1 MEPAITKNARKRSG
15 GSTSG
20 WLALVFAASACMFI
34 LGVLVGRN
42 TAPIHFDMENLDKKL
57 SQLEESVVAGTR
69 DPSARQ
75 KPEEIPDEVAF
86 EFYDK
91 LKEEEEIDEHAAGR
105 PRVLTAKYNKPPASE
120 MQVEAAED
128 KKAAKAEAPEKA
140 GKTPEP
146 DLVPRAQTP
155 EKEYAIQVAS
165 LRNIERARKVRE
177 KFRAKGYP
185 AFTQVKVVE
194 GKGRYCRV
202 RLGPYKNRAQA
213 QNDLNRLQ
221 KAGVD
226 AMLFLND
233 SDF

>member
-1 MEPAITKNARKRSG
+1 MDQTKPKRAQNRST
-15 GSTSG
+15 GSASG
-20 WLALVFAASACMFI
+20 WLALAFAASACMFI

-42 TAPIHFDMENLDKKL
+42 TAPVHFDMENLDKKL
-57 SQLEESVVAGTR
+57 SQLEQSVVAGKR
-69 DPSARQ
+69 DPSDRQ
-75 KPEEIPDEVAF
+75 NPEEIPDEVAF

-91 LKEEEEIDEHAAGR
+91 LKEEEKIDEHAAGR

-120 MQVEAAED
+120 MQVKGTGDE
-128 KKAAKAEAPEKA
+128 KAGQAQAPEKA
-140 GKTPEP
+140 QKTPEP
-146 DLVPRAQTP
+146 DLVPRAQAP

-165 LRNIERARKVRE
+165 LRNIERAQRVRE

-185 AFTQVKVVE
+185 AFTQVTVVE

-213 QNDLNRLQ
+213 QNDLKRLQ

-233 SDF
+233 ADF

>member
-1 MEPAITKNARKRSG
+1 MGSTRSKNARNASG
-15 GSTSG
+15 GSVSG
-20 WLALVFAASACMFI
+20 WLALIFTASACMFI

-42 TAPIHFDMENLDKKL
+42 TAPVHFDMENLDKKI
-57 SQLEESVVAGTR
+57 SQLEESVVAGISEQPGR
-69 DPSARQ
+69 SA
-75 KPEEIPDEVAF
+75 PEDIPDEVAF

-105 PRVLTAKYNKPPASE
+105 PRVLTAKYNKPPPSE
-120 MQVEAAED
+120 MQVEAAEGEKTEKD
-128 KKAAKAEAPEKA
+128 ETTEKDEKA
-140 GKTPEP
+140 REP
-146 DLVPRAQTP
+146 APPRRQAL

-165 LRNIERARKVRE
+165 LRNIERAEKVRE

-185 AFTQVKVVE
+185 AFTQVTVVE

-202 RLGPYKNRAQA
+202 RLGPYKNRTQA

-226 AMLFLND
+226 AMLFLN

>member
-1 MEPAITKNARKRSG
+1 MGQTKPKSAQNRSTG
-15 GSTSG
+15 TTSG
-20 WLALVFAASACMFI
+20 WLALIFTASACMFI

-42 TAPIHFDMENLDKKL
+42 TAPVHFDMEKLDKKL
-57 SQLEESVVAGTR
+57 SQLEESVVAGTGKQS
-69 DPSARQ
+69 DQQEMPKDVS
-75 KPEEIPDEVAF
+75 F

-91 LKEEEEIDEHAAGR
+91 LKEEEKIDEHAAGR
-105 PRVLTAKYNKPPASE
+105 PRVLTTKYNKPPASE
-120 MQVEAAED
+120 IQVEAAEGE
-128 KKAAKAEAPEKA
+128 KAEKAEKA
-140 GKTPEP
+140 REP
-146 DLVPRAQTP
+146 APPRRQAL

-165 LRNIERARKVRE
+165 LRNIERAEKVRE

-185 AFTQVKVVE
+185 AFTQITFVE

-202 RLGPYKNRAQA
+202 RLGPYKNRTQA

-226 AMLFLND
+226 AMLFLN